1 MYRIV
6 VPVDDTVK
14 RAAEQARFISEL
26 PVDTS
31 DFQVTVAHAYQDD
44 THRTSGET
52 IPDEES
58 PAVIEAVQRLEQAG
72 IEVNSREL
80 YLPVAKGIIDLATE
94 LEADS
99 IVIGGRKRSPAG
111 KALFGSVTQSVILES
126 TIPVTI
132 VGGE

>member
-6 VPVDDTVK
+6 VPVDDTVE
-14 RAAEQARFISEL
+14 RAAEQARYIIEL
-26 PVDTS
+26 PIESRDVG
-31 DFQVTVAHAYQDD
+31 VTVAHAYQDD
-44 THRTSGET
+44 TRRTSGET

-58 PAVIEAVQRLEQAG
+58 PAVIEAVQRLERAG

-80 YLPVAKGIIDLATE
+80 YLPVAKGIIDLAAE

-99 IVIGGRKRSPAG
+99 IVIGGRNRSPAG

-132 VGGE
+132 VSEE